1 MTNED
6 TITTSAKLRKIRAA
20 LPPEAAAAR
29 VSLARIIIEVEVLED
44 VRIAMNRTLKKGCT
58 KCALHQ
64 QTIPPAKVTKQL
76 TLDL

>member
-1 MTNED
+1 MNEN
-6 TITTSAKLRKIRAA
+6 TIPTSAKLRKIRDA

-58 KCALHQ
+58 KCPSHQ
-64 QTIPPAKVTKQL
+64 QPIPPAGVTKQL

>member
-1 MTNED
+1 MSNEN
-6 TITTSAKLRKIRAA
+6 TIPTSAKLRKIRAA
-20 LPPEAAAAR
+20 LPPEASAAK

-58 KCALHQ
+58 KCPSHQ
-64 QTIPPAKVTKQL
+64 QTIPPADVTKQL

>member
-1 MTNED
+1 MTSEN

-20 LPPEAAAAR
+20 LPPEASAAR

-44 VRIAMNRTLKKGCT
+44 VRIAMNRTLKKGCA
-58 KCALHQ
+58 KCPSHQ
-64 QTIPPAKVTKQL
+64 QPIPPADVTKQL

>member
-1 MTNED
+1 MTNEN
-6 TITTSAKLRKIRAA
+6 TIPTSAKLRKIRAA
-20 LPPEAAAAR
+20 LPPEASAAR

-58 KCALHQ
+58 KCTSPGQ
-64 QTIPPAKVTKQL
+64 PVPPADVTKQL

>member
-1 MTNED
+1 MTNEN

-20 LPPEAAAAR
+20 LPPEASAAR

-58 KCALHQ
+58 KCPSRQ
-64 QTIPPAKVTKQL
+64 QPISPAKVTKQL